1 MILNSI
7 LASVARVVQL
17 SLPPQ
22 AGATVCGR
30 PLECITP
37 GHCGSGATDLVVS
50 CGTNNLC
57 SYFCNESVCAP
68 ARPAWPHD
76 VKKNRYLSFVPSNGT
91 ESVVAYRVK
100 LTASEYFGGAV
111 GTEWWVG
118 VPVNGISS
126 LVPISEAAPERP
138 WPEQVI
144 QVTGCE
150 IVPVATYEIRG
161 ALTGGSV
168 LSNFELV
175 VQTIEK
181 PGVKFWGDTVGSF
194 NGSYW
199 TAPQGTVN
207 IDDAVA
213 VIKTWQGLTAPNAA
227 PVSWVDVEPT
237 MTNRLINFNDV
248 FAVLLAFVG
257 TLEVGQYGPPRF
269 CDPADCENCPGL
281 GCCPCVTCMT
291 GNIDFSLTPDTDLI
305 EFATNPSREVV
316 IDVFTDSA
324 SDVAAYEMSLEV
336 LGGDTGSLDV
346 TALEINKTRGDY
358 IFLGKTIADQVDDNV
373 GRLGAA
379 INDGSSVE
387 VTAGNGYL
395 GGAAHLDDV
404 NWNVQLASQFRSH
417 CPVSAPP
424 ERIDLPLLLASVV
437 LLE

>member
-1 MILNSI
+1 TYFAFLPRLLEHATVLPGGSLPRELPAGAAGEPLLLEALIPVEAAELFQVGVGDRLSAVPYWTDSTPHATVTISGVFTGEICDADMRAPGPVSAN
-7 LASVARVVQL
+7 VQL
-17 SLPPQ
+17 SLPPGQ
-22 AGATVCGR
+22 GATVCGR

-213 VIKTWQGLTAPNAA
+213 AIKTFQNPAAFNATHVSVTDVHPNL
-227 PVSWVDVEPT
+227 SGT
-237 MTNRLINFNDV
+237 QINKVVNFDDV
-248 FAVLLAFVG
+248 FVQILGFQGNEYPG
-257 TLEVGQYGPPRF
+257 TQIELCP
-269 CDPADCENCPGL
+269 DP
-281 GCCPCVTCMT
+281 
-291 GNIDFSLTPDTDLI
+291 
-305 EFATNPSREVV
+305 
-316 IDVFTDSA
+316 
-324 SDVAAYEMSLEV
+324 
-336 LGGDTGSLDV
+336 
-346 TALEINKTRGDY
+346 
-358 IFLGKTIADQVDDNV
+358 
-373 GRLGAA
+373 
-379 INDGSSVE
+379 
-387 VTAGNGYL
+387 
-395 GGAAHLDDV
+395 
-404 NWNVQLASQFRSH
+404 
-417 CPVSAPP
+417 
-424 ERIDLPLLLASVV
+424 
-437 LLE
+437 